1 MQAHLMHNFIHYK
14 RCTGHITGVFHQ
26 RNTEIQNQNIGQKDD
41 NTTYTAYDT
50 VNQHIL
56 QRPLRHVIANQ
67 VTDLPH
73 QPFNSHHRI
82 FSENKCSLKHQVHE
96 KEKDR
101 IPPDTMG
108 NDSIQHLRRLRL
120 LQMIVSK
127 CLFQRTTDKTV
138 FGIRYGGFAILVH
151 RFLNALG
158 HLVANTENLSRIGQ
172 RPYKALYIGIVF
184 QQLDRQ
190 KAGRIFMA
198 DKFILG
204 YFLFYSVNRFFQI
217 GTMIDMDMT
226 EYTPFPFMFAHVILQ
241 MFFLMILPVFQR
253 IMPFGQVFQNFRIH
267 ISLLVKKINP
277 FIKVDYYMKQ
287 GIQSTIL
294 LADSRHH
301 RHSEQFTQQMIIQ
314 CITAGF
320 KFIVNI
326 QSYHHTDIHINQLGS
341 QIQISLQI

>member
-1 MQAHLMHNFIHYK
+1 M
-14 RCTGHITGVFHQ
+14 
-26 RNTEIQNQNIGQKDD
+26 
-41 NTTYTAYDT
+41 
-50 VNQHIL
+50 
-56 QRPLRHVIANQ
+56 
-67 VTDLPH
+67 
-73 QPFNSHHRI
+73 S
-82 FSENKCSLKHQVHE
+82 
-96 KEKDR
+96 
-101 IPPDTMG
+101 

-217 GTMIDMDMT
+217 
-226 EYTPFPFMFAHVILQ
+226 
-241 MFFLMILPVFQR
+241 R
-253 IMPFGQVFQNFRIH
+253 I
-267 ISLLVKKINP
+267 
-277 FIKVDYYMKQ
+277 
-287 GIQSTIL
+287 
-294 LADSRHH
+294 
-301 RHSEQFTQQMIIQ
+301 
-314 CITAGF
+314 
-320 KFIVNI
+320 
-326 QSYHHTDIHINQLGS
+326 
-341 QIQISLQI
+341 